1 MAAAEAAVPIA
12 PPANAERPEPA
23 IESQPRIQVL
33 LATHNGRRWLDEQ
46 LDSLLAQTG
55 VAIEVLVSDDG
66 STDGTRALLRQR
78 AASDRRIVLLEHE
91 LRFGSAAI
99 NFYYLLSQ
107 ADCRRF
113 EFFAFADQ
121 DDIWIPG
128 KLQRQVGLLHD
139 TGAAGVSSDV
149 LAFWPDGRTR
159 RIRKSQPQR
168 RWDHLLEPPGPGC
181 TFLMTR
187 ELAADVAH
195 WLQALDANGIERLPK
210 HDWLIYLIARCSGR
224 TWHIDS
230 MTTVHYRQHAN
241 NEVGANVDLRAR
253 LKRLAILLR
262 GDHQKMVRHAIRIA
276 RLVAASHHQPI
287 PPERLRAMSLLR
299 QGRRRRHEALLLA
312 LLSIGRL

>member
-1 MAAAEAAVPIA
+1 MAAAEPAAAFA
-12 PPANAERPEPA
+12 PAGSVESPAPTIQPR
-23 IESQPRIQVL
+23 PRIQVL
-33 LATHNGRRWLDEQ
+33 LATHNGSRWIEQQ

-78 AASDRRIVLLEHE
+78 AASDRRIVLLEHD
-91 LRFGSAAI
+91 LRFGSAAA

-107 ADCRRF
+107 ADYRRF

-128 KLQRQVGLLHD
+128 KLQRQVRLLHG
-139 TGAAGVSSDV
+139 TGASGVSSDV
-149 LAFWPDGRTR
+149 LAFWPNGRTR
-159 RIRKSQPQR
+159 PIRKSQPQR

-187 ELAADVAH
+187 DLAADAAR
-195 WLQALDANGIERLPK
+195 WLQALDANGIEPLPK

-224 TWHIDS
+224 TWYIDS
-230 MTTVHYRQHAN
+230 MTSVHYRQHAH

-253 LKRLAILLR
+253 LKRLSILLR
-262 GDHQKMVRHAIRIA
+262 GDYQKMVRQAIEIA
-276 RLVAASHHQPI
+276 RLVAESHHQPL
-287 PPERLRAMSLLR
+287 PPERLRTMSLLR